1 MPATRLCTATMR
13 FAASETGW
21 RRRSV
26 RIGRSSNLPPAKDPF
41 FEAGE
46 RLGARASQYA
56 PPRLMVDLCAW
67 TAFRTTTAS
76 RTFSCLYHLGLYI
89 YRSDCGKVLVA
100 VSSSAQ
106 HLERQFPFFPELK
119 QQPRHAGCTL
129 DPWLFLPRQTS
140 NQPAQQQTD
149 LYTNTTTFARSPC
162 PLSFARS
169 LVS

>member
-1 MPATRLCTATMR
+1 MR

-41 FEAGE
+41 L
-46 RLGARASQYA
+46 RLESVWEHELHNMLRLDCRSTFAPGRHFA
-56 PPRLMVDLCAW
+56 PPQP
-67 TAFRTTTAS
+67 
-76 RTFSCLYHLGLYI
+76 HGLSVVYI
-89 YRSDCGKVLVA
+89 ISPCIYTGIAVA
-100 VSSSAQ
+100 KCWSQFPSSAQ
-106 HLERQFPFFPELK
+106 HLERLFPIFPELK

-129 DPWLFLPRQTS
+129 DPWLFLPSQTS
-140 NQPAQQQTD
+140 NQPTQQQTD